1 MRILTIHNYY
11 QVRGGEDECHEIEVK
26 LLREH
31 GHHVDIYTENN
42 EQVSAFN
49 ILSLAAKTV
58 WSLKALNEV
67 TQQLRLQLYDVV
79 HVHNF
84 FPLISPSVFYAA
96 SAEGIPVFQTLH
108 NYRLLCPNALFFR
121 NGKVC
126 EDCLGKVVPYPGVLH
141 GCYRGSKSLSAGV
154 ATMLTTHQMMQTWK
168 KKVKGHI
175 ALTEFARKK
184 FIEGGLPAEQIF
196 VKPNFVH
203 PDPGVG
209 GGNGGY
215 ALFVGR
221 LSIEKG
227 LDTLLA
233 AWEQL
238 GYAIPLK
245 IVGDGPLSEQVKAA
259 TKEISGLEWLGHQPL
274 QKVYDLIGDATCLIM
289 PSKWYET
296 FGRVIIEAFA
306 KGTPAIASNIGAVA
320 ELVEHGRTGLL
331 FEPGNAAD
339 LAKKVQWLIN
349 NPNEL
354 YKMRQEA
361 RLEFEAKYTV
371 EKNYR
376 KLIDIYET
384 AKISVDNK
392 TIIY

>member
-1 MRILTIHNYY
+1 M
-11 QVRGGEDECHEIEVK
+11 
-26 LLREH
+26 
-31 GHHVDIYTENN
+31 
-42 EQVSAFN
+42 
-49 ILSLAAKTV
+49 
-58 WSLKALNEV
+58 
-67 TQQLRLQLYDVV
+67 
-79 HVHNF
+79 
-84 FPLISPSVFYAA
+84 
-96 SAEGIPVFQTLH
+96 
-108 NYRLLCPNALFFR
+108 
-121 NGKVC
+121 
-126 EDCLGKVVPYPGVLH
+126 
-141 GCYRGSKSLSAGV
+141 
-154 ATMLTTHQMMQTWK
+154 
-168 KKVKGHI
+168 
-175 ALTEFARKK
+175 
-184 FIEGGLPAEQIF
+184 
-196 VKPNFVH
+196 
-203 PDPGVG
+203 
-209 GGNGGY
+209 
-215 ALFVGR
+215 
-221 LSIEKG
+221 
-227 LDTLLA
+227 
-233 AWEQL
+233 
-238 GYAIPLK
+238 K